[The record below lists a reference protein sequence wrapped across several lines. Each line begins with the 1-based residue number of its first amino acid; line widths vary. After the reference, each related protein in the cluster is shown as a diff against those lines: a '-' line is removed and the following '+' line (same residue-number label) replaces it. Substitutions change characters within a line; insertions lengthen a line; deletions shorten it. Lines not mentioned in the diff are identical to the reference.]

1 MGNSI
6 LNNQHSNPTE
16 MQNLD
21 NLLTPETVQ
30 QFNQFKNSFQGN
42 PKNAVM
48 NLLQRGVM
56 SNEQFSQLSQ
66 VARQLQNFMR

>member
-6 LNNQHSNPTE
+6 LNNQINNPTGV
-16 MQNLD
+16 QNLG
-21 NLLTPETVQ
+21 NVLNPEMLQ

-48 NLLQRGVM
+48 NMLQRGVM

-66 VARQLQNFMR
+66 MAKQLQNFMH